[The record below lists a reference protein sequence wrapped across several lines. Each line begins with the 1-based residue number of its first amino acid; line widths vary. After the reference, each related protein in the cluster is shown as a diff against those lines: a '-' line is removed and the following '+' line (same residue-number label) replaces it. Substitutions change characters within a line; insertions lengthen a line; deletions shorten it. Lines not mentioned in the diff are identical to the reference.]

1 MIGVFVQLIFGPM
14 NQLYKNLNIAKLE
27 TSYLHKWWES
37 EDNAKRVSPL
47 FGSLGVNWCFVK
59 ERRHC
64 LPPKSNFL
72 MSERA
77 EEENARVLHFFMF
90 ETIRS
95 TSGRPANEYSLGLD
109 KVKSGCVKL
118 PKISCLEWPF
128 QPSYSSADGGELH
141 PSFMAQIYTQSL
153 NLQARLPSLV
163 LFTRGTLFRTS
174 RSSK

>member
-1 MIGVFVQLIFGPM
+1 MGHTAQSLTCSIREKPHTGLDECPRILLSCFRARNSGP
-14 NQLYKNLNIAKLE
+14 
-27 TSYLHKWWES
+27 
-37 EDNAKRVSPL
+37 V
-47 FGSLGVNWCFVK
+47 GVNWCFVK

-118 PKISCLEWPF
+118 PKISSF
-128 QPSYSSADGGELH
+128 KPSYSSADGGELH